1 MIFLLFFEQEYPAAV
16 RPPVASTSRPLAQA
30 GSVFCENFLAA
41 FAFSPWLRLVYSAL
55 LRVLVALPVSR
66 WTACGAVFRR
76 TGIQPFS
83 PALRLGRCPPP
94 SSPIGLLG
102 PRRRSAEKAR
112 MPVPLRGRE
121 AGLCPHRS
129 FRPPVASL
137 LARVRKIAGSPSRRL
152 PAPWCFA
159 PPLSGSPAACRCAPG
174 LRP

>member
-16 RPPVASTSRPLAQA
+16 RPSVASASRPLAQA

-41 FAFSPWLRLVYSAL
+41 FAFSPWLRLGYSAL

-76 TGIQPFS
+76 TDIQPFS

-112 MPVPLRGRE
+112 MSVPRKLGRE
-121 AGLCPHRS
+121 ARFHPRKAFQPPCRYRSGL
-129 FRPPVASL
+129 
-137 LARVRKIAGSPSRRL
+137 RL
-152 PAPWCFA
+152 KTCRAPDQGAPWTR
-159 PPLSGSPAACRCAPG
+159 G
-174 LRP
+174 